1 MSMLK
6 RIKKSHFVESGML
19 ETVAGYVSVAVG
31 LAILPFAAP
40 IVMQT
45 IHHVTDAGNSS
56 SHSTSVESGW

>member
-6 RIKKSHFVESGML
+6 RIKKSHFVEIGML

-31 LAILPFAAP
+31 LVILPIAAP

-45 IHHVTDAGNSS
+45 IHHATDAGNSS